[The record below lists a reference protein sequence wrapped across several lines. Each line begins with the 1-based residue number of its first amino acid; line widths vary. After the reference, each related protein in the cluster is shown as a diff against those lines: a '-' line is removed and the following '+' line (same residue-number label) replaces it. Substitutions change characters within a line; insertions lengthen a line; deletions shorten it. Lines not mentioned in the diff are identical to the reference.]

1 LESLVTLS
9 RTRRRSAVAVG
20 LATLLLTAACGGG
33 DDEGSGGGGSAGSSL
48 VIAENE
54 PPATFDP
61 VQADNSTVDEVVLP
75 LYDTLVDYGSD
86 NQLYDELATEHT
98 VAEDGLSIAVTL
110 RDDVTFHDGTPLTA
124 KDVAYTLDRVKRLGI
139 GVNAN
144 LGAYDSTEV
153 TSDTELTIRLTT
165 PDATLLPAL
174 SRVYVLNSALVEE
187 NAGDDDGQS
196 WLATHDAGSGPYTL
210 ESYTSNQEAV
220 LAQYAD
226 YWQGFDGQ
234 AEEVV
239 FSYLPESGTQ
249 RDELKAGQIDMAMDI
264 ATADLPGFESDGE
277 FVVDKADTLVQLYMY
292 FDMAD
297 GATTDPRVREAL
309 RLAYDYPAHV
319 DSILA
324 GNGEIAQGPL
334 PTAMNCHA
342 DIPAGQQDLD
352 KAKQLFADAGVTELD
367 LHYLSAIEE
376 MDRAATSLQSSLRD
390 IGVTLNLTSV
400 TYPDYAEEAA
410 DAATRPDIGVIYAF
424 PAFPD
429 PAAVLA
435 TGFAT
440 ASIGAQNFSGYSNPQ
455 VDALLAQAG
464 TSTDEAQR
472 CDLYGQVQQQIET
485 DMVAINV
492 ANPKAVAVMRSG
504 LEGFGYRAAH
514 TSTVDV
520 YAIQVS

>member
-1 LESLVTLS
+1 MTLPRS
-9 RTRRRSAVAVG
+9 RRRSAAALG
-20 LATLLLTAACGGG
+20 LAAVLLTAACGGG
-33 DDEGSGGGGSAGSSL
+33 DDGGSGGGSASGSSL
-48 VIAENE
+48 VIAQNE

-75 LYDTLVDYGSD
+75 LYDTLVDYD
-86 NQLYDELATEHT
+86 AANELYNELATDVT
-98 VAEDGLSIAVTL
+98 VADDGLSIAVTL
-110 RDDVTFHDGTPLTA
+110 RDDVTFHDGAPLTA
-124 KDVAYTLDRVKRLGI
+124 TDVAYTLDRVKRLGL
-139 GVNAN
+139 GVNSN
-144 LGAYDSTEV
+144 LTSYDSTDV
-153 TSDTELTIRLTT
+153 TSDTELTINLTA
-165 PDATLLPAL
+165 PDATMVPAL

-196 WLATHDAGSGPYTL
+196 WLATHEAGSGPYTL

-220 LAQYAD
+220 FAQYAD

-239 FSYLPESGTQ
+239 ISYLPESGTQ
-249 RDELKAGQIDMAMDI
+249 RDELRAGDVDIAMDI
-264 ATADLPGFESDGE
+264 ATADLASFESDDG

-292 FDMAD
+292 FDMEE
-297 GATTDPRVREAL
+297 GPTTDPRVREAL

-334 PTAMNCHA
+334 PIAMSCHA
-342 DIPAGQQDLD
+342 DIPAGEQDLD
-352 KAKQLFADAGVTELD
+352 RAEQLFAEAGVTQLE

-376 MDRAATSLQSSLRD
+376 MDRAAASLQSSLRD
-390 IGVTLNLTSV
+390 IGVTLDLTSV

-410 DAATRPDIGVIYAF
+410 TGATRPDIGVIYAF

-429 PAAVLA
+429 AAALLYP
-435 TGFAT
+435 GFAT
-440 ASIGAQNFSGYSNPQ
+440 ASIGGQNFSGYSNPQ

-464 TSTDEAQR
+464 ASTDDAER
-472 CDLYGQVQQQIET
+472 CDLYTQVQEQIEA

-492 ANPKAVAVMRSG
+492 ADPKAVAVMRSG
-504 LEGFGYRAAH
+504 LEDFGYRAAH

-520 YAIQVS
+520 YSIKVS